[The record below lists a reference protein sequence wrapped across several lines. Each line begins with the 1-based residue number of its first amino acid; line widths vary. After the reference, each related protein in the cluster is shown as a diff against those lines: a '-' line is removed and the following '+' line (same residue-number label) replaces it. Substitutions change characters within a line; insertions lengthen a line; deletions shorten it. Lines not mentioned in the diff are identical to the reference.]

1 MFGYI
6 HATVAEIGTP
16 RIKPVSN
23 TREKRAGSANIL
35 DNTEALRKTIDDPI
49 A

>member
-1 MFGYI
+1 MLGYI

-16 RIKPVSN
+16 RIKPASN
-23 TREKRAGSANIL
+23 TREKSSGSANIR
-35 DNTEALRKTIDDPI
+35 DNTEALRKTINDPT